1 MGVGGDIVTGLGVE
15 VVPGSGVEE
24 DVDDSVGLVLN
35 TGVGGGDVEEVVGNS
50 VELILEVVAGEGITD
65 DEDDDPIPA
74 LTNPATESPIELFVL
89 KQFEFTM
96 PADSE
101 SSFAPQ
107 FE

>member
-74 LTNPATESPIELFVL
+74 LTNPATESPIGLFVL